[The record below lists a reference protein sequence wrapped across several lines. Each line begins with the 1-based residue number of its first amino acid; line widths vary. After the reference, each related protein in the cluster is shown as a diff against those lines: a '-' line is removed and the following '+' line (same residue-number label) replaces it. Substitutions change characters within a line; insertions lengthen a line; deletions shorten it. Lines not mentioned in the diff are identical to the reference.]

1 MSMKMI
7 DDDKIFKYVREKI
20 LGKEDIEK
28 IVEKFKDSEEIYNV
42 VKKLVDFFMLE
53 NYCEEDSFVF
63 DEVRECLAEIETGK
77 ILACESEKSAVEA
90 VENILQK
97 IPATKKVLVTF
108 TGDENKLDNFSINA
122 AIDKISEKF
131 SDAEIVWCVVSDDR
145 IENEVRVVIV
155 AD

>member
-63 DEVRECLAEIETGK
+63 DEVR
-77 ILACESEKSAVEA
+77 
-90 VENILQK
+90 
-97 IPATKKVLVTF
+97 
-108 TGDENKLDNFSINA
+108 D
-122 AIDKISEKF
+122 
-131 SDAEIVWCVVSDDR
+131 
-145 IENEVRVVIV
+145 
-155 AD
+155 

>member
-53 NYCEEDSFVF
+53 NYFF
-63 DEVRECLAEIETGK
+63 HKYRIK
-77 ILACESEKSAVEA
+77 IL
-90 VENILQK
+90 
-97 IPATKKVLVTF
+97 
-108 TGDENKLDNFSINA
+108 FSS
-122 AIDKISEKF
+122 K
-131 SDAEIVWCVVSDDR
+131 
-145 IENEVRVVIV
+145 
-155 AD
+155 